1 MPCLH
6 NFCGG
11 CYTEWMRH
19 NNDCPICRKT
29 VKNINKNA
37 LCASMVED
45 FLTTNPSKKRDAY
58 YLEDLDIKD
67 VFKSATDMVTL
78 AKA

>member
-1 MPCLH
+1 
-6 NFCGG
+6 
-11 CYTEWMRH
+11 
-19 NNDCPICRKT
+19 
-29 VKNINKNA
+29 
-37 LCASMVED
+37 MVED

-78 AKA
+78 AKAWKMIKDHDKE